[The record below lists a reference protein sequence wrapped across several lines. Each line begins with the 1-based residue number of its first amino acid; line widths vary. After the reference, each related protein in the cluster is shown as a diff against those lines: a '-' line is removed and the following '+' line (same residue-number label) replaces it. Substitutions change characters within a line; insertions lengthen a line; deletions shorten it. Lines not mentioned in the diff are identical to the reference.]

1 MRLSVRG
8 LHCLKEQ
15 SCRLRSPHR
24 NAASKTWSLPDAAG
38 GHADGKNRSGLS
50 AGADAAGKHGGR
62 LIFNG
67 FPTGVEV
74 NPVCWQDA
82 PSALLPTAPRDDNLD
97 KIWRLLDSRWTQE
110 PIQ

>member
-1 MRLSVRG
+1 MEAVA
-8 LHCLKEQ
+8 
-15 SCRLRSPHR
+15 RSLDGQLTATVHG
-24 NAASKTWSLPDAAG
+24 TPDDFQAFAG
-38 GHADGKNRSGLS
+38 VVALLETKV
-50 AGADAAGKHGGR
+50 GR

>member
-1 MRLSVRG
+1 MLTARIGQAYRQGRTRLETKV
-8 LHCLKEQ
+8 
-15 SCRLRSPHR
+15 
-24 NAASKTWSLPDAAG
+24 
-38 GHADGKNRSGLS
+38 
-50 AGADAAGKHGGR
+50 GR